1 MTTLP
6 ILNVNA
12 EITAPAEHTQLCFQ
26 ICDFPQN
33 HSVTAS
39 KVYALLQKR
48 RFNGSQTKKRSL
60 HGKFTE
66 LLSPYVHLL
75 VKKAPF
81 FIWAELSKRRLI
93 FPFVKHVLLSVKA
106 QNGPTCYPHI
116 FSVCS

>member
-33 HSVTAS
+33 HGVTAS

-48 RFNGSQTKKRSL
+48 RFNASQAKKRCL

-66 LLSPYVHLL
+66 LLSSYVHLL
-75 VKKAPF
+75 VKKSPF
-81 FIWAELSKRRLI
+81 FNSPLLFERCLLFSR
-93 FPFVKHVLLSVKA
+93 VKHALSSVKA
-106 QNGPTCYPHI
+106 QNGPTCYPHNI
-116 FSVCS
+116 KVCF